1 MKFRDYT
8 EIVFEAGNILSVQ
21 MLEETYR
28 YPREFL
34 NRFYADYCNGIVNGL
49 DFITKDDGV
58 YLTAGMVK
66 IGEKYYILPQDVN
79 MDKWLKQYKPA
90 LRPSVEYSLFMANED
105 ILTAKDK
112 ACGIKS
118 HSRVTLRAEREM
130 PNGALLLAKYK
141 FRPDSRIT
149 LPSLQLD
156 NSEKPFD
163 EFFQSG
169 LLQLLECE
177 YAHSR
182 GKTTYHPLLF
192 RAIQDYLKQKFP
204 LSPYDFS
211 LLMELQNHG
220 IVAITSLI
228 TYIAVNKKNSPV
240 STNMTRE
247 KLFRELTECV
257 QMPYT
262 SAVYHVT
269 ESTQDSN
276 KKTKRHTKLI

>member
-1 MKFRDYT
+1 MEFRNYT
-8 EIVFEAGNILSVQ
+8 EIVFEAGNILSAQ
-21 MLEETYR
+21 MLEETYS

-34 NRFYADYCNGIVNGL
+34 NRSYADYCNGIVSGL

-58 YLTAGMVK
+58 YLTAGIVK

-79 MDKWLKQYKPA
+79 MDEWLKQYKPA

-112 ACGIKS
+112 AFGIKS
-118 HSRVTLRAEREM
+118 HSRVVLRAEKEM
-130 PNGALLLAKYK
+130 PDGALLLAKYK
-141 FRPDSRIT
+141 FRPDARIT
-149 LPSLQLD
+149 LPSLQWD
-156 NSEKPFD
+156 NSENPFD

-169 LLQLLECE
+169 LLQMLECE

-192 RAIQDYLKQKFP
+192 RAIQNYLKQKFP

-220 IVAITSLI
+220 IAAITSLI
-228 TYIAVNKKNSPV
+228 TYIAINKENSLV
-240 STNMTRE
+240 SMNMTRE
-247 KLFRELTECV
+247 KLFREVTECV
-257 QMPYT
+257 QKPYT
-262 SAVYHVT
+262 PAVYHIT
-269 ESTQDSN
+269 ESTQDSI
-276 KKTKRHTKLI
+276 KKARRHTKLI